1 MCRWSANEF
10 PVQHG
15 HFPRLSELTGG
26 YVDTPWSPQS
36 VHQGAPWTF
45 TGHCRVQRRG
55 HLTWPLNVVKTITNH
70 PIFDGLYH
78 LWWFWGWLIIVL
90 TTFYT
95 WKTLLPTISQAL
107 FHHFQL
113 HLFNLERPRIC
124 EAKKLLDSISKA
136 SGESR
141 SPIFCWS
148 WEGSFM
154 VSPQLWPEKHRKT
167 KHFMVYRIG
176 VRHLLRTCW
185 VELATCAV
193 CTSLAEPDVTRWKW
207 FSIYSMFIFPK
218 STCQASAYQDQ
229 TLRNTQTIKN
239 QKLKQLWPFIFP
251 FQTHK

>member
-1 MCRWSANEF
+1 MICKWIPCSTRPFSKAIW
-10 PVQHG
+10 VDW
-15 HFPRLSELTGG
+15 G

-113 HLFNLERPRIC
+113 HLFNLERPRIR

-136 SGESR
+136 SGESDIASIFEQRWFCSR

-167 KHFMVYRIG
+167 KHFMVYRIEY
-176 VRHLLRTCW
+176 VTC
-185 VELATCAV
+185 
-193 CTSLAEPDVTRWKW
+193 
-207 FSIYSMFIFPK
+207 
-218 STCQASAYQDQ
+218 
-229 TLRNTQTIKN
+229 
-239 QKLKQLWPFIFP
+239 
-251 FQTHK
+251 